1 MQTYVPTSLFVWE
14 EKDGD
19 MLIRCLIKEQEGVV
33 STSQIKH
40 PHSFS
45 LLIETGFAY
54 GNPDLTNSVWD
65 FLLANTLGN

>member
-1 MQTYVPTSLFVWE
+1 MGREGWTHAYKMP
-14 EKDGD
+14 D
-19 MLIRCLIKEQEGVV
+19 KEREGVV